1 MTKIHLSSR
10 IEKAKRLFSGPYNC
24 AQAVACA
31 FSDVIG
37 QDDEA
42 VMRLVSGF
50 GFGMGGERSVCGAIS
65 GGIFV
70 LSSTLPDPA
79 SRDELYA
86 DVRNLLSSF
95 KEKHGNTI
103 MCLNLAGENPGHEDF
118 HKICPALIDSVIE
131 LVSEKLAGKRK

>member
-1 MTKIHLSSR
+1 MSNITPTARVK
-10 IEKAKRLFSGPYNC
+10 KARDIFSGPYNC

-31 FSDVIG
+31 FSDVVG
-37 QDDEA
+37 LEDEKI
-42 VMRLVSGF
+42 MRLVSGF

-86 DVRNLLSSF
+86 DVRDLLDRF
-95 KEKHGNTI
+95 RQQHGNTI
-103 MCLNLAGENPGHEDF
+103 MCRDLVGENPGHEDF
-118 HKICPALIDSVIE
+118 QSSCPPLIESVIK